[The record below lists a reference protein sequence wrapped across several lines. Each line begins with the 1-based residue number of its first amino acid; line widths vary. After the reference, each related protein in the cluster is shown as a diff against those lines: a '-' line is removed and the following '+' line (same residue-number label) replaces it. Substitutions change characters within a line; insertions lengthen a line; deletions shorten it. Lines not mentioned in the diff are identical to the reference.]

1 MKLFLFLFI
10 LQIVVISCATKQKE
24 TQSNP
29 NLLVIDLDDIKTKE
43 TVKASDFFKNPK
55 SIILETNEKSLIGN
69 MQRMM
74 NRITL
79 VSLLKQ
85 SGADEQSIK
94 QLNRILQGIKK
105 PEADA

>member
-29 NLLVIDLDDIKTKE
+29 DLLIIDLDDIKTKE

-55 SIILETNEKSLIGN
+55 SILLETNEKSLIGN
-69 MQRMM
+69 IGQIYI
-74 NRITL
+74 NDNHL
-79 VSLLKQ
+79 
-85 SGADEQSIK
+85 
-94 QLNRILQGIKK
+94 
-105 PEADA
+105 